1 VSVALVT
8 GGARGIGRAI
18 VEELA
23 GADYRVA
30 FTYATRKEAADA
42 LVGSLGASG
51 KPVTAIQADVRNYSR
66 AREVVDT
73 VTETLGPVT
82 VLVNNAGI
90 RKDGV
95 FHAMDPGAWQ
105 EVIETNLTGAFNYSR
120 LLAGDMIRRG
130 GSIINITS
138 VGGILG
144 MAGQANYCASK
155 AGLIGFTKAL
165 SKEIAR
171 FGVRVNAIAPG
182 YIDTEMTESIDPE
195 VRKKLYSQIPMRR
208 TGAAQEI
215 AKLVLYLA
223 SDAAAYVTGQV
234 WAVDGGLS

>member
-1 VSVALVT
+1 MNVALVT

-23 GADYRVA
+23 GAGYGVA

-42 LVGSLGASG
+42 LVSSLGSS
-51 KPVTAIQADVRNYSR
+51 VTALQADVRNFAR
-66 AREVVDT
+66 AREVIDA
-73 VTETLGPVT
+73 VTGTLGPVT

-95 FHAMDPGAWQ
+95 FHSMDPSAWQ

-165 SKEIAR
+165 SKEVAR

-208 TGAAQEI
+208 TGTAQEI

-234 WAVDGGLS
+234 WAIDGGLS